1 MPKRKKS
8 KSKVTD
14 RYRGVVSDALQ
25 SLVARLL
32 LSLSFTEVTDLLQHT
47 IVDLDEDDETE
58 TPGVSQE
65 STDCAGVLIEGLLD
79 AIDEVAGDA

>member
-14 RYRGVVSDALQ
+14 RYRGVVSDTLQ

-32 LSLSFTEVTDLLQHT
+32 LKLPFEEVTDLLRCT
-47 IVDLDEDDETE
+47 VVDVSEEDTVPPGI
-58 TPGVSQE
+58 TPE
-65 STDCAGVLIEGLLD
+65 SVDCARALIKELTV